1 VRATR
6 ELYDAASEPR
16 YLYGGPVSQNNSL
29 SSSRNAWYTFLPE
42 YPWQKVAAD
51 LFNLK
56 GVDYLVIVDYFS
68 CYPEVLVIVDYFSG
82 YPEAPLI
89 SEESGQQRTY

>member
-1 VRATR
+1 M
-6 ELYDAASEPR
+6 LGIPPSWNILGKKFAA
-16 YLYGGPVSQNNSL
+16 N
-29 SSSRNAWYTFLPE
+29 
-42 YPWQKVAAD
+42 

-68 CYPEVLVIVDYFSG
+68 CYPE
-82 YPEAPLI
+82 APLI